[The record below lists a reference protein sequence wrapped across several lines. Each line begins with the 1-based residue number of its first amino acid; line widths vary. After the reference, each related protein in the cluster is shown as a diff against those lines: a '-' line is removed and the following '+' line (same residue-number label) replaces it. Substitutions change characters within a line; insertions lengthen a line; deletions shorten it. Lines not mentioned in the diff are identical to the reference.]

1 MSKMPVFLEIPKLP
15 TIEVPGVVSLYNI
28 NHIKDFFTT
37 SIGGYHQ
44 LRMRMTSGKIMC
56 ILNVDD
62 NEQGREFVSVNKN
75 MIENKIKL
83 LRKEMDK
90 DEKTIAP

>member
-1 MSKMPVFLEIPKLP
+1 MIKLPVFLEIPKLP
-15 TIEVPGVVSLYNI
+15 TKVPGVISLYNI

-37 SIGGYHQ
+37 SIGGYNQ

-62 NEQGREFVSVNKN
+62 NEQGRKFISVNKN

-83 LRKEMDK
+83 LKEEVEGEDK
-90 DEKTIAP
+90 QND